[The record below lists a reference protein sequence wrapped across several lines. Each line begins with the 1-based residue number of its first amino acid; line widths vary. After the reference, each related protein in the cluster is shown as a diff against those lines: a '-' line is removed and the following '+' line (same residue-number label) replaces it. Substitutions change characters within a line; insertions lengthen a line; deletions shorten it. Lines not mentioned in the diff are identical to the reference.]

1 MQPNSRSCQFLP
13 HDEVFNEN
21 IISNLSVAVANG
33 LAIGYL
39 FLKIGR
45 IVIFENIISRFL
57 FDCVQILLAYGT
69 DIGSWVYQGIYC

>member
-1 MQPNSRSCQFLP
+1 MQPNYGPANFIPTTKCSAKILSPIL
-13 HDEVFNEN
+13 
-21 IISNLSVAVANG
+21 NLSVAVANG

-45 IVIFENIISRFL
+45 IVIFEIIISRFL

-69 DIGSWVYQGIYC
+69 DIGS